1 MAETNSKKGAPAAN
15 EAALSQNEA
24 FILKYKYPIIGA
36 VIVLVLAIAAYL
48 FFSNQSKASHEK
60 AATEMAKGQEYFN
73 IGMNYF
79 DEANFEQALNGD
91 SVGFAGFAKLATEL
105 SGDDG
110 NLANLYAGLCCA
122 HLDKWEEAAQYLE
135 KFDGV
140 GDQMISPAA
149 LGALGN
155 VYAHLNQLDKAV
167 ETLKKA
173 AKEADNLSLSPN
185 FLIQAGQILES
196 QDKKAEA
203 LAAYQEAK
211 TFIEKMPQQ
220 MQAQTGR
227 FDIDAYI
234 ERVSE

>member
-1 MAETNSKKGAPAAN
+1 MAETKSKKGAPAAG
-15 EAALSQNEA
+15 EATLNQNEA
-24 FILKYKYPIIGA
+24 FILKYKYPIIGG
-36 VIVLVLAIAAYL
+36 VIVIVLAIAAVL
-48 FFSNQSKASHEK
+48 FFNHQAKTSHEK
-60 AATEMAKGQEYFN
+60 AATEMAKGQEYFTV
-73 IGMNYF
+73 GMGYF
-79 DEANFEQALNGD
+79 DEAQFEMALNGD
-91 SVGFAGFAKLATEL
+91 STGFVGFAKLATDL

-135 KFDGV
+135 KFDGA

-167 ETLKKA
+167 ENLKKA
-173 AKEADNLSLSPN
+173 AKNADNISLSPS

-211 TFIEKMPQQ
+211 SYIDKMPQQ
-220 MQAQTGR
+220 TQAQTGR